1 MSCCL
6 SIQGRIHVGEWG
18 LRVITVRICSK
29 GLPCGANG
37 LPRGW
42 LGSANVLPRDCLW
55 IAWGLLRDPEIGPG
69 IGKGLLCDYLGDAF
83 GLPRACPG
91 IGKGFM
97 AESVWVF
104 CRECVFSFRFDFA
117 SFISFATYNSIC
129 TSSICVFDF
138 MFTRLT
144 SVWGLARDCQGVM
157 NRSNIRKHHGFRQR
171 RFWIC
176 FAF

>member
-83 GLPRACPG
+83 GLPRDCSG
-91 IGKGFM
+91 IGKGLP
-97 AESVWVF
+97 WD
-104 CRECVFSFRFDFA
+104 CRGITE
-117 SFISFATYNSIC
+117 
-129 TSSICVFDF
+129 
-138 MFTRLT
+138 RLPGNCLAIT
-144 SVWGLARDCQGVM
+144 EGLLPGLAKELLMANGLPVDCLRMQGCRRGIAQGYPWDCQ
-157 NRSNIRKHHGFRQR
+157 
-171 RFWIC
+171 
-176 FAF
+176 